1 MVTVLCLKTANAS
14 NTVRCL
20 WSEEGSILEREQ
32 SASTAGR
39 ESQEVQIASSA
50 PLALCGRT
58 TRPREGSEKRRN
70 PGSPCTVVR
79 MGKRKTLPPSSP
91 QWGENSS
98 FQVFLLIHSRHDG
111 GDSSPFVPPLGRKIQ
126 PSEESSFFLPWNTP
140 LCHLP
145 DRIALQ
151 SAIPHQQEER
161 ASDPGFIACRRVKQQ
176 ARQKPLSRVP
186 DHTQQTWSIRDGSH
200 VN

>member
-70 PGSPCTVVR
+70 PGSPCNVVR
-79 MGKRKTLPPSSP
+79 MGKRKTLSPSSP
-91 QWGENSS
+91 QWGENTLSWS
-98 FQVFLLIHSRHDG
+98 FYS
-111 GDSSPFVPPLGRKIQ
+111 
-126 PSEESSFFLPWNTP
+126 
-140 LCHLP
+140 
-145 DRIALQ
+145 
-151 SAIPHQQEER
+151 
-161 ASDPGFIACRRVKQQ
+161 
-176 ARQKPLSRVP
+176 
-186 DHTQQTWSIRDGSH
+186 SIRDMMEEILPPLSPHWGEKSNRVRRARSSYRGTHLFVTCQTGLLYSRRYLISKKSVRVIQGSLPAVESNSKH
-200 VN
+200 ARSLFYRG